1 MINKNII
8 KREAP
13 MSVLFTMLF
22 AGQIA
27 STIFLPGL
35 PSIAA
40 ELNVPR
46 SIVQTMVPVYL
57 AAFASTQLIIGP
69 LSDKFGRKPIVLLG
83 ILLFT
88 IASYL
93 CANADNIHTLLLCR
107 IAQAT
112 GACSTL
118 VISRAII
125 RDTSEGL
132 AAAKAMSY
140 VAIAMAIGPILA
152 PFIGGFLT
160 GWYNWRATFIF
171 TSLIGLIVLILIF
184 FNLKETLP
192 KEMRNPPKISTLLIN
207 YRDLLKNVKFTSYSM
222 IVAFASG
229 AMQAYVVA
237 SPIIFI
243 VIMGVSPEVFGFYV
257 MIMPS
262 LFVVAT
268 FISRK
273 MLDYITVDQI
283 VIIGGIFS
291 CSGGILQLFF
301 GISEVQTPLPVLIA
315 FAISNFGTGLLLGNC
330 YAAALN
336 SVKPEVAGSASALG
350 GFLHFGWGALI
361 TITLANIHMTSSF
374 VFSVAQLTTT
384 TLALITIIILNF
396 VFVKTT

>member
-40 ELNVPR
+40 ELNIPR

-171 TSLIGLIVLILIF
+171 TSLTGLIVLILIF

-262 LFVVAT
+262 LFVLAT
-268 FISRK
+268 FISRN
-273 MLDYITVDQI
+273 MLDYITDDQI

-301 GISEVQTPLPVLIA
+301 GISEVKTPLPVLIA

>member
-1 MINKNII
+1 MTKEQVQ
-8 KREAP
+8 KQAP
-13 MSVLFTMLF
+13 IAVLFTMLF

-35 PSIAA
+35 PSIAV
-40 ELNVPR
+40 ELEIPR
-46 SIVQTMVPVYL
+46 SVVQIMVPVYL

-88 IASYL
+88 FASYL
-93 CANADNIHTLLLCR
+93 CANANDIQTLLLCR
-107 IAQAT
+107 VAQAT

-140 VAIAMAIGPILA
+140 VAIAMAVGPIMA

-160 GWYNWRATFIF
+160 GWFSWRATFLF
-171 TSLIGLIVLILIF
+171 TTLIGFVVLILISI
-184 FNLKETLP
+184 NLKETLP
-192 KEMRNPPKISTLLIN
+192 KEMRNPPKLSTLYSN
-207 YRDLLKNVKFTSYSM
+207 YLELLKNKKFTAYSL
-222 IVAFASG
+222 ITAFASG
-229 AMQAYVVA
+229 AMQAYVVS

-243 VIMGVSPEVFGFYV
+243 ILMGVSPEVFGFYV
-257 MIMPS
+257 MVMPS
-262 LFVVAT
+262 LFVLAT
-268 FISRK
+268 FTSRK
-273 MLDYITVDQI
+273 LMDYISVDQI
-283 VIIGGIFS
+283 IIIGGIFS
-291 CSGGILQLFF
+291 CSGGVLQLFF
-301 GISEVQTPLPVLIA
+301 GISEVQTPMPVLIA
-315 FAISNFGTGLLLGNC
+315 FAISNFGTGLVLGNC

-336 SVKPEVAGSASALG
+336 SVKPEIAGSASALG

-361 TITLANIHMTSSF
+361 TITLANIEMNSSF

-384 TLALITIIILNF
+384 SLALITIIILNF
-396 VFVKTT
+396 VFNRNS